1 MTDED
6 YWLWKKVAA
15 TVNPI
20 EGSSTRMLTE
30 EELALLRR
38 ETAEL
43 DARIDEAFKNRKPRF
58 DFAARRSATTSP
70 PKPVVPSQPTTLDLH
85 GMTLQEAHRA
95 TLDFIAG
102 SGSHKKLTIITG
114 KSGQI
119 RQEFERWLEGIAK
132 IHSVKPK
139 CDGGAFT
146 VRILKSFR

>member
-1 MTDED
+1 MRKED
-6 YWLWKKVAA
+6 HKLWKKVTA
-15 TVNPI
+15 TVKPI
-20 EGSSTRMLTE
+20 EPARTLTARE
-30 EELALLRR
+30 FTELR
-38 ETAEL
+38 AEI
-43 DARIDEAFKNRKPRF
+43 ANQKVRPT
-58 DFAARRSATTSP
+58 RSATTSP